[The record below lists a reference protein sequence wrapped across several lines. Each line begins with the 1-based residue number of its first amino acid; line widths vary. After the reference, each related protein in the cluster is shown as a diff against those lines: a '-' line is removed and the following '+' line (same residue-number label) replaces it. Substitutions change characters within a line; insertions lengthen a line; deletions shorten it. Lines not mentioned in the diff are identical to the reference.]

1 MTREV
6 ATVEDDFSLAEIAT
20 ILEEKR
26 IKRVPDV
33 HDGKVVGI
41 FSRSNLLEGLATAN
55 ATLRPRPSEGVRAK
69 IVAELDQLDFVH
81 PTQMNVIVSG
91 GVVELWGCLGTQE
104 QKLAL
109 MVAVGNVVGAAE
121 ISDHVSVTPHY
132 LGGV

>member
-55 ATLRPRPSEGVRAK
+55 ATPRPRPSER
-69 IVAELDQLDFVH
+69 
-81 PTQMNVIVSG
+81 
-91 GVVELWGCLGTQE
+91 GCPG
-104 QKLAL
+104 KNCCR
-109 MVAVGNVVGAAE
+109 VGPA
-121 ISDHVSVTPHY
+121 
-132 LGGV
+132 